1 MPSIPDIER
10 KSNYSEFGEKYKIK
24 YDMNRL
30 QNPED
35 TDQMRTKVVQT
46 DLLISTHNFIP
57 VLFWL
62 KFLSSPN
69 YTAFSKMSMLNYS
82 GI

>member
-1 MPSIPDIER
+1 MPSIPDRER
-10 KSNYSEFGEKYKIK
+10 KSNYSGFGEKYKIK

-57 VLFWL
+57 VLF
-62 KFLSSPN
+62 
-69 YTAFSKMSMLNYS
+69 
-82 GI
+82 